1 VGEKRRS
8 RMAVDRRE
16 TAKRY
21 MQQELDSLSRHDRD
35 IVERFIA
42 KGRIVRHVAKE
53 YEDRLNPGQR
63 IADGVAATMGSWRF
77 IIVQSTILA
86 IWIALNVT
94 GLIYK
99 WDPYPFILL
108 NLVLSFQAA
117 YAAPIIMMSQNR
129 QAEKDRLQSTND
141 YEINT
146 KAELEV
152 LQLHVK
158 LDELREQKWGSLVAM
173 QQKQIDLLEQIVA
186 DLSASRPDAP

>member
-1 VGEKRRS
+1 
-8 RMAVDRRE
+8 MAADRRE
-16 TAKRY
+16 TAKQY
-21 MQQELDSLSRHDRD
+21 MQQELDSLSPHERG
-35 IVERFIA
+35 IVERFIG
-42 KGRIVRHVAKE
+42 KGRIVRHVTKE
-53 YEDRLNPGQR
+53 YEDRLSPGQR
-63 IADGVAATMGSWRF
+63 VADGVAATMGSWRF
-77 IIVQSTILA
+77 IIVQSIVLA
-86 IWIALNVT
+86 FWIALNVT

-158 LDELREQKWGSLVAM
+158 LDELRDQKWASLVAM
-173 QQKQIDLLEQIVA
+173 QQKQIDLLEKIVA
-186 DLSASRPDAP
+186 DSSASRPEES

>member
-1 VGEKRRS
+1 MS
-8 RMAVDRRE
+8 VDRRE

-21 MQQELDSLSRHDRD
+21 MQQELDSLSPYDRD
-35 IVERFIA
+35 IVERFIN
-42 KGRIVRHVAKE
+42 KGRIVRHVVKE
-53 YEDRLNPGQR
+53 YEERLSPGQR
-63 IADGVAATMGSWRF
+63 VADGVATTMGSWRF
-77 IIVQSTILA
+77 IIVQSLILVV
-86 IWIALNVT
+86 WIAINIT

-141 YEINT
+141 YQINT

-158 LDELREQKWGSLVAM
+158 LDELRYAKWESLVAM
-173 QQKQIDLLEQIVA
+173 QQRQIDLLEQIVA
-186 DLSASRPDAP
+186 ESGPRREES